1 MAKNVNVNG
10 KGNDTTTYRNAS
22 SLLSISPQDKAKV
35 NAGQNS
41 QEGGKNYKQQ
51 EQEKWES

>member
-1 MAKNVNVNG
+1 MTKNVNG

-22 SLLSISPQDKAKV
+22 SLLHLSPQDKAKV

-51 EQEKWES
+51 EQEKWEG